1 MLYRKFCLWFY
12 CERQKFNLT
21 GVFIFLFMVTGR
33 GIKFICS
40 ASVGETSS
48 KTQKNIM
55 RQFTMIALKITKMTL
70 ESAIRSERD
79 DVSFERHLLKS
90 HIQQQQNGQSLL
102 IWVEVE
108 YYMYGRI

>member
-1 MLYRKFCLWFY
+1 
-12 CERQKFNLT
+12 
-21 GVFIFLFMVTGR
+21 MVTGR

-55 RQFTMIALKITKMTL
+55 RQFTMIALKITRMTL

-79 DVSFERHLLKS
+79 DGSFERHLLKS
-90 HIQQQQNGQSLL
+90 HIQQQNGQSSLV
-102 IWVEVE
+102 WVEVE